1 MEPIQLTYR
10 AHKMTSAVKNTNE
23 ALNFDN
29 RQSWIDVLRGTSI
42 LLVMLSHSY
51 GFTAFDKNLN
61 QNAFIDVVS
70 TVNTSV
76 EAFRME
82 IMFLLSGFLVER
94 GLKKGKRQYLT
105 GKLHNIVYPFLV
117 WSTIIFLLKQ
127 AGAVI
132 FKGEPIEWEYL
143 LRFLIGST
151 DLTWF
156 LHELL
161 LFYLITP
168 LLSRLNVLTVVLVS
182 CAMSNLV
189 PRDIHDNLP
198 GFNNTFIND
207 LFYYFTYFFLGN
219 YITKSNL
226 SLSAIKETKV
236 QLISLAAISTILV
249 TSHFTDIAKTW
260 PGYLPLVLAS
270 LPIFFLASI
279 AASRSPLSSPLKYLG
294 ENSIVFY
301 LVHYPT
307 QMVLAY
313 FLGKVIS
320 DKTALFLLLL
330 LVGLLVP
337 TLVSIGRARDEFRFL
352 NIFFSSQK
360 YFLLG
365 IRRSAQASPA
375 S

>member
-1 MEPIQLTYR
+1 MEPLQLAYR
-10 AHKMTSAVKNTNE
+10 AYEMTSAVKNPNE

-29 RQSWIDVLRGTSI
+29 RQSWIDILRGTSI

-61 QNAFIDVVS
+61 QNALIDVVS
-70 TVNTSV
+70 AVNTSV

-82 IMFLLSGFLVER
+82 IMFLLSGFLVKK

-127 AGAVI
+127 AGAVT

-168 LLSRLNVLTVVLVS
+168 LLSRVNVLSVIFAS
-182 CAMSNLV
+182 CAISSLI

-207 LFYYFTYFFLGN
+207 LFYYYTYFFLGN
-219 YITKSNL
+219 YITRSNL
-226 SLSAIKETKV
+226 SLSAMKDTKV
-236 QLISLAAISTILV
+236 QLISLAAISIILA

-270 LPIFFLASI
+270 LPILFLASI
-279 AASRSPLSSPLKYLG
+279 AASRSPFSSPLKYLG

-307 QMVLAY
+307 QMVLTY
-313 FLGKVIS
+313 LLGKVIS
-320 DKTALFLLLL
+320 DKTLLFLLLL
-330 LVGLLVP
+330 LFGLLVP
-337 TLVSIGRARDEFRFL
+337 TIVSIGRTKDSFRFL

-360 YFLLG
+360 HFLPA
-365 IRRSAQASPA
+365 IRKSAQASPV